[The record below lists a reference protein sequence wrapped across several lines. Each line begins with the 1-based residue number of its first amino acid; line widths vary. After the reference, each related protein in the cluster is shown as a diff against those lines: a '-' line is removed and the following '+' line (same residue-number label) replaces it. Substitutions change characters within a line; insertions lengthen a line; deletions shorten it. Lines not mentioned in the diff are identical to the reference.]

1 MQQALIQ
8 TVGLVARLS
17 LAVFFMTHVVNH
29 LSPGV
34 LGTFGLRIETG
45 TGVLDV
51 AAAVFFALVALWLL
65 LGIYSRIV
73 AIIGMVVC
81 GAAFALFGDGTAL
94 QADLV
99 AAVLAT
105 LVLSFTG
112 GGRLRLHAGGW
123 RLRDCL

>member
-1 MQQALIQ
+1 MQQTLIQ
-8 TVGLVARLS
+8 TTGLVARLW
-17 LAVFFMTHVVNH
+17 LAAFFMTYVVNH
-29 LSPGV
+29 LSPGA

-51 AAAVFFALVALWLL
+51 AAAGFFALVALWLL

-81 GAAFALFGDGTAL
+81 GTAFALFGGETAL
-94 QADLV
+94 QIELV